1 MKKATNRE
9 EEREQPSGKGWRP
22 HRASVSDG
30 PEREGGGEGV
40 ELVQQRRAGGG
51 SRSPMSDSK
60 PSANTA
66 TSATPAD
73 RRCAAGCR
81 PRRQRRRGRLPV
93 RACLGRPAPA
103 PAPAPLSLRAAPR
116 AGSGSRGRASGDGAK
131 QEERRRGGA
140 TEAGGEGEGKGRQR
154 PGAREGGGRECG
166 RGRERAAGSE
176 GGEREG

>member
-81 PRRQRRRGRLPV
+81 PRRQRRRSRLPV
-93 RACLGRPAPA
+93 RACLGRPA

-140 TEAGGEGEGKGRQR
+140 TEAGGEGEGEARRRWAGKEQR
-154 PGAREGGGRECG
+154 KGGGRER
-166 RGRERAAGSE
+166 RGREGEGAARW
-176 GGEREG
+176 GGTGG

>member
-93 RACLGRPAPA
+93 RACLGWPA